1 MVRTVTPA
9 LSSSCA
15 VPPVETT
22 STPSSARPVA
32 KSTIPRLSETDS
44 RARRIRTAPG
54 SVSGSRAPVEECS
67 AMRGA

>member
-1 MVRTVTPA
+1 MRTATPA
-9 LSSSCA
+9 PSSSWA
-15 VPPVETT
+15 VPPVEMT
-22 STPSSARPVA
+22 SMPSSVRPVA

-44 RARRIRTAPG
+44 SARRMRTAPG